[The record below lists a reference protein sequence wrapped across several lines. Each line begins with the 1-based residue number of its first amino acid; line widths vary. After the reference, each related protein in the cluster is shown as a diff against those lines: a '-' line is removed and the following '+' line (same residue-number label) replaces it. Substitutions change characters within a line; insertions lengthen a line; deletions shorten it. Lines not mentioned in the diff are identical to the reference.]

1 MPATV
6 ATRYAQI
13 GSSSIND
20 MSTTSKEKSLAS
32 HLKTLHQKASRAL
45 ILGQNSAAWEHSRTA
60 VEHCTIERL
69 AAEYGEQQASQLC
82 CRLWILYICV
92 VSSVTEVAETDG
104 TLHIKQ
110 SVDGVRGVP
119 ESVRSVW
126 TNVVS
131 AFGGCAG
138 DVDSEVLVPTVL
150 LSLKLRDARTARD
163 IVESWLATLSDEYMS
178 LLGSQSVGAQQTM
191 ASYVRVC
198 ELYMLHV
205 LPQLGDLNSA
215 YEFLRASTVVS
226 DSVKKEFTKRL
237 DALRNPPVLT
247 RKRKT
252 TKSRA
257 RKPKL
262 VQSPV
267 QMVAKTEAAVE
278 TQPEKQVGTRNDL
291 PSLASLVPHSA
302 KIGVRRQTKTGAV
315 VRRPRSTLSVA
326 WRVVRRLM
334 SRWGFTLFTLAVAV
348 AVIRMLTQR
357 FRVPHFFTAVYRKLW
372 NTVKMGTQ
380 VTYI

>member
-1 MPATV
+1 MPAAV
-6 ATRYAQI
+6 ATRYAHI
-13 GSSSIND
+13 GSSNTND
-20 MSTTSKEKSLAS
+20 MSTTSIKSLAS

-45 ILGQNSAAWEHSRTA
+45 ILGQNSAAWEHSRAA
-60 VEHCTIERL
+60 VEYCNIERL
-69 AAEYGEQQASQLC
+69 THEYGEQQARQLC

-104 TLHIKQ
+104 SLRIKQ
-110 SVDGVRGVP
+110 GVDVQGVP

-126 TNVVS
+126 TSVVK

-163 IVESWLATLSDEYMS
+163 IVESWLATLSDEYMC
-178 LLGSQSVGAQQTM
+178 LLGAQSVGAQQTM

-215 YEFLRASTVVS
+215 YEFLSASTVVS
-226 DSVKKEFTKRL
+226 DSVKREFTKRL

-247 RKRKT
+247 RKRKAV
-252 TKSRA
+252 KSKKP

-267 QMVAKTEAAVE
+267 QIVAKTEAVVE
-278 TQPEKQVGTRNDL
+278 TQPKPATSTHSDL
-291 PSLASLVPHSA
+291 PSLAALVPRSA
-302 KIGVRRQTKTGAV
+302 KVGVRRQTKAGAV